1 MARCYRFFLK
11 NPQAHQL
18 LEAKKDFSLF
28 ENIESE
34 VFFQLVKVL
43 RVKEGD
49 QIVFLPDKP
58 SEQSTNIEYRYKVVQ
73 ANKKEIVL
81 EFVEAKQNTNE
92 LPYELELVLCLPGK
106 PEKLE
111 FILQKAVELGVS
123 KIILVEGEFSQIKHR
138 LRPERLERIIVEAA
152 EQSERAY
159 IPKLE
164 IQGKL
169 SDFLNECPSEE
180 LWVAMERVEENKYNE
195 ISLMDVG
202 HRDLRKKVVLIGP
215 EGGFSPPEK
224 DLIIHKGFP
233 CFSLGK
239 RILRMETAAILSLG
253 MVAMIGS

>member
-11 NPQAHQL
+11 NPQTYQL

-28 ENIESE
+28 ENLEPE

-43 RVKEGD
+43 RVKEND
-49 QIVFLPDKP
+49 QIVFLADKT
-58 SEQSTNIEYRYKVVQ
+58 SEQDAYIEYSYKVIQ

-81 EFVEAKQNTNE
+81 EFVGIKQNINE
-92 LPYELELVLCLPGK
+92 LPYELELVLCLPSK

-123 KIILVEGEFSQIKHR
+123 RIILVEGEFSQIKHR
-138 LRPERLERIIVEAA
+138 LRADRLEKIMVEAA

-169 SDFLNECPSEE
+169 RDFLNECPVGE
-180 LWVAMERVEENKYNE
+180 LLVAMERMQENKYNE
-195 ISLMDVG
+195 VSLMDVG
-202 HRDLRKKVVLIGP
+202 QSNLQKKTILIGP
-215 EGGFSPPEK
+215 EGGFSPSEK
-224 DLIIHKGFP
+224 DLIVTKRFS

-253 MVAMIGS
+253 LFAVQN